1 MVIVCSAYYRGIVR
15 LTLVHPLNL
24 NQLHESRMALL
35 GFAVCI
41 CMMKSFDFLR
51 INRSFSTTT
60 FIIMGMLR
68 KVGLGYTTY
77 ALLCC
82 RNTNFPT

>member
-1 MVIVCSAYYRGIVR
+1 
-15 LTLVHPLNL
+15 
-24 NQLHESRMALL
+24 MALL

-68 KVGLGYTTY
+68 KVGLGHTMRFCVVVTRISPRDFTVVHLYVY
-77 ALLCC
+77 ALIL
-82 RNTNFPT
+82 N